1 MTEPNPP
8 PPAPPPQ
15 DNPRN
20 RLWTRVM
27 LIGFG
32 VLVLAYIVATFVH

>member
-1 MTEPNPP
+1 MTEPSPP
-8 PPAPPPQ
+8 TPPQ
-15 DNPRN
+15 DNRRN